1 METLKRKV
9 EELIDE
15 INIAEDI
22 DEETHKKLNKLFLI
36 KGILEDSMCFFQMS
50 IDDAYNIL
58 EDLEVQ
64 NIKEKYLE
72 LVSAKN
78 IRKGTN

>member
-22 DEETHKKLNKLFLI
+22 DEETHKKLNMAIYSHYAVFL
-36 KGILEDSMCFFQMS
+36 E
-50 IDDAYNIL
+50 
-58 EDLEVQ
+58 
-64 NIKEKYLE
+64 
-72 LVSAKN
+72 
-78 IRKGTN
+78 